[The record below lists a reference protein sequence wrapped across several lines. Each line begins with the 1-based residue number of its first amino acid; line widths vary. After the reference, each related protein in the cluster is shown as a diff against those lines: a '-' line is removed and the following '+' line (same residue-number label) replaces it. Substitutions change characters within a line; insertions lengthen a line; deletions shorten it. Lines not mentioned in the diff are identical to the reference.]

1 MEQQAVET
9 KQEVEVTPEQQRE
22 QAVAVAKVH
31 QRALDNLVRLD
42 LRNYLNMLTA
52 PGVSGNDK
60 MAIKVSIERAITA
73 AIDYGVDVVNQ
84 GLLEKGK
91 MAKLENS
98 FAAHLARLMDNRM
111 LLLAD
116 KMEKEQNNTETKQG
130 ETVNE

>member
-1 MEQQAVET
+1 MEQRPVET

-22 QAVAVAKVH
+22 QAVSVAKVH

-42 LRNYLNMLTA
+42 IRNYLNMLTA
-52 PGVSGNDK
+52 PGVSGADK
-60 MAIKVSIERAITA
+60 MAIKISIERAITA
-73 AIDYGVDVVNQ
+73 AADYGVDVVNQ